1 MRWRRALDP
10 YAWQNLGLEV
20 DAAVRSLHLPPVTAD
35 PHWIPLPA
43 TVDSLLIRWPRETQP
58 AVMGLGRMLAPVRR
72 AIGRYAQLELADI
85 PQPLGGVVITELLDG
100 SRAHPVALDF
110 HDLPTLRDEELVKN
124 CLVYFKAQYRR
135 GGYAFPQVMPGG
147 HLTDKGTIYW
157 YLRYLRDL
165 RDRQDFACDVYG
177 RFGLRFNAELRRQA
191 VGTLSAQRRF
201 DFRGG
206 FDPVPRATFLK
217 EMARSRVC
225 IDLPGQADAISL
237 RLISCLAIGACIVG
251 PRPKNELPAPLID
264 RVHVAWTRDDQ
275 SDLVDLCE
283 YYIENSDAREQM
295 ASEARRFFDQYLHA
309 DSLAAYYLSA
319 CVTRLANS

>member
-1 MRWRRALDP
+1 MR
-10 YAWQNLGLEV
+10 
-20 DAAVRSLHLPPVTAD
+20 
-35 PHWIPLPA
+35 
-43 TVDSLLIRWPRETQP
+43 
-58 AVMGLGRMLAPVRR
+58 APVRR
-72 AIGRYAQLELADI
+72 AIGRYTSWELADI
-85 PQPLGGVVITELLDG
+85 PQPLGGVVRPNCWTAAALIRSPSTSTTFLPSATRSSLRTASSTSSAQCQRRWLCLPSG
-100 SRAHPVALDF
+100 RAGRPSEIRERS
-110 HDLPTLRDEELVKN
+110 T
-124 CLVYFKAQYRR
+124 
-135 GGYAFPQVMPGG
+135 
-147 HLTDKGTIYW
+147 GTCGTCG
-157 YLRYLRDL
+157 DL

-191 VGTLSAQRRF
+191 VGTLPQRRF

-217 EMARSRVC
+217 EMARSRGC

-283 YYIENSDAREQM
+283 YYIENSG
-295 ASEARRFFDQYLHA
+295 ARRAEWRQRPD
-309 DSLAAYYLSA
+309 DSWQSTCTLTA
-319 CVTRLANS
+319 